1 MNLLYLFLLAQDP
14 VPVPTAIGDDRY
26 QVLVNIFLVI
36 MTFIAVTGIPAL
48 VKWMGAKREDVAFQD
63 GRITKG
69 YDLAI
74 AQMDKRIAT
83 LEAALAESRKA
94 EMACLEAQIVL
105 REEVKRL
112 REEAAEVAKDI
123 KDLKS

>member
-1 MNLLYLFLLAQDP
+1 MQLSVFLLAQEA
-14 VPVPTAIGDDRY
+14 VPVPTSIGNDSY
-26 QVLVNIFLVI
+26 QIWINIFLVVA
-36 MTFIAVTGIPAL
+36 TFLAVTGLPAL
-48 VKWMGAKREDVAFQD
+48 VKYLGAKREDVAFQD

-83 LEAALAESRKA
+83 LEAALSESRKA

-112 REEAAEVAKDI
+112 REESAEVAKDVR
-123 KDLKS
+123 DLKS